1 MVPAVA
7 VNEYEQVPAVVNDV
21 AKPLKTIKEFK

>member
-1 MVPAVA
+1 MVPAVP

-21 AKPLKTIKEFK
+21 AKPIKPIKEIN